1 MAKRSVEDVIE
12 TAISQ
17 AKTEHPD
24 VGFGTMWDQRVMTK
38 EESALLTK
46 ATLVAL
52 EKEGY
57 VITALEDDS

>member
-17 AKTEHPD
+17 AKIEHPD
-24 VGFGTMWDQRVMTK
+24 VGFGTTRDQRVMTK

-46 ATLVAL
+46 AALVKS
-52 EKEGY
+52 EHPG
-57 VITALEDDS
+57 T